1 MKAVIALC
9 ILFVGAYCAPML
21 DDQLDNAWSLFKR
34 VHERQYNSVE
44 EESTRYVMRFFPKT
58 WKYYFDFIYSRN
70 IWEAN
75 LAKIRQHNLEA
86 DNGVHTYTLGMN
98 RFGDLVGFY
107 LYYNASKYTIIVS
120 IDS

>member
-1 MKAVIALC
+1 MESIQTCSRKTI
-9 ILFVGAYCAPML
+9 
-21 DDQLDNAWSLFKR
+21 QLSRRRK
-34 VHERQYNSVE
+34 YSVCHDI
-44 EESTRYVMRFFPKT
+44 FFPKT
-58 WKYYFDFIYSRN
+58 WKYYFGFIYSRN

-98 RFGDLVGFY
+98 RFGDLVDFY